1 MSYINK
7 FQIKQSH
14 INHIKTLY
22 REWAQLVPRL
32 AAVQDDWQR
41 GIGIMRELAD
51 FYFDGDY
58 ARLQQAMGN
67 DLSLDLHTAGED
79 SVMSEDAIWN
89 VLQEQQT
96 LAWQRLRSA
105 LAVLDRDG
113 ENGRSTSLPHQN
125 SP

>member
-1 MSYINK
+1 MSYSNK
-7 FQIKQSH
+7 FQIEQSR
-14 INHIKTLY
+14 INHIQTLD
-22 REWAQLVPRL
+22 REWTQLVPRL
-32 AAVQDDWQR
+32 AAAQDDWQR
-41 GIGIMRELAD
+41 GIEIMRELAD

-67 DLSLDLHTAGED
+67 GLSLDLHTAGED

-89 VLQEQQT
+89 ALQEQQT
-96 LAWQRLRSA
+96 LAWQRLRST
-105 LAVLDRDG
+105 LAVSDLDG

>member
-1 MSYINK
+1 M
-7 FQIKQSH
+7 
-14 INHIKTLY
+14 
-22 REWAQLVPRL
+22 PRL
-32 AAVQDDWQR
+32 AAAQDDWQR
-41 GIGIMRELAD
+41 GIEIMRELAD

-67 DLSLDLHTAGED
+67 GLSLDLHTAGED

-89 VLQEQQT
+89 ALQEQQT
-96 LAWQRLRSA
+96 LAWQRLRST
-105 LAVLDRDG
+105 LAVSDLDG

>member
-1 MSYINK
+1 MSYSNK
-7 FQIKQSH
+7 FQIEQSR
-14 INHIKTLY
+14 INHIQTLY
-22 REWAQLVPRL
+22 REWIQLVPRL
-32 AAVQDDWQR
+32 AAAQDDWQR
-41 GIGIMRELAD
+41 GIEIMRELAD

-67 DLSLDLHTAGED
+67 GLSLDLHTAGED

-89 VLQEQQT
+89 ALQEQQT
-96 LAWQRLRSA
+96 LAWQRLRST
-105 LAVLDRDG
+105 LAVSDLDG